1 VFQVL
6 LTDSAREF
14 YEEADSP
21 LQRRLDRCFEVL
33 RNAPRQHPNIK
44 SLKGRLSGCYR
55 YRVGDYRVV
64 YRIADEGRLVIVL
77 IIAHR
82 SGVYDR

>member
-1 VFQVL
+1 MFEVL

-14 YEEADSP
+14 YEGADSP
-21 LQRRLDRCFEVL
+21 LQRRLDRCFEAL
-33 RNAPRQHPNIK
+33 QTEPRRHPNVRP
-44 SLKGRLSGCYR
+44 LRGRLRGFFR

-64 YRIADEGRLVIVL
+64 YQIEDEAQRVIVQ

-82 SGVYDR
+82 SEVYDR